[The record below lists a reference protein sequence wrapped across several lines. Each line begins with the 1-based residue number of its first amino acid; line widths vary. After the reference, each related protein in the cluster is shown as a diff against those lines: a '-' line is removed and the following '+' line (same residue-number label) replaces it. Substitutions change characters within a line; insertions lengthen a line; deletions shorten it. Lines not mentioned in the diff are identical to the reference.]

1 MPERRHRTAR
11 GSKAAAWASKIV
23 PPALFLAVVTGIWQG
38 AVKVFSVDP
47 SVLPS
52 PSLIVSA
59 TWDDRVNLWPA
70 VWTTS
75 RETIFGLLVAISVAF
90 LIATIIDSSRAMN
103 HSLYPLIIAS
113 QTLPII
119 ALAPLV
125 VIWFGFGIMPKVLI
139 VALFSFFPITVGL
152 VQGLATADRDTLNLL
167 RTMGAKRWQLLR
179 RARLPHAL
187 PQFFTGL
194 KISVTYSFSAAI
206 IAEFVGA
213 QQGLGV
219 YMISSKNAAPP
230 LTDLV
235 FGAVL
240 VTALLTCALFLIVA
254 LMQRLAM
261 PWRPRK

>member
-1 MPERRHRTAR
+1 MPEPRRKLTLASRPVR
-11 GSKAAAWASKIV
+11 WASKFL
-23 PPALFLAVVTGIWQG
+23 PPAILLAALIGLWQG
-38 AVKVFSVDP
+38 LVTALNVSS
-47 SVLPS
+47 SVLPT

-59 TWDDRVNLWPA
+59 TFDDRVDLWPA

-75 RETIFGLLVAISVAF
+75 RETVFGLLVAVGVGF
-90 LIATIIDSSRAMN
+90 VIATIIDSSRIMSR
-103 HSLYPLIIAS
+103 SLYPLIIAS

-125 VIWFGFGIMPKVLI
+125 VIWFGFGIMPKILI

-152 VQGLATADRDTLNLL
+152 VQGLASADRDTINLL
-167 RTMGAKRWQLLR
+167 RTMGASRWQLLR

-194 KISVTYSFSAAI
+194 KISVTYSFAAAI

-219 YMISSKNAAPP
+219 YMIASKNAAPP

-235 FGAVL
+235 FGAVF
-240 VTALLTCALFLIVA
+240 VTALLTVVLFLFVA
-254 LMQRLAM
+254 FLQRLTM
-261 PWRPRK
+261 PWLPKQ